1 MNAPVLR
8 AAGLVKSFGAVEV
21 IRGVDAGFDMQRRH
35 LVIGPNGAGKTTFF
49 NLLNG
54 QIAPSAGRVEFLG
67 QDVTALPVRD
77 RARRGLGRTFQIASL
92 FQELSVL
99 DNLLI
104 AAGAPARGADR
115 PVQDIAQEALDASGL
130 AARRGHAV
138 RALSYGEQRRLEIGM
153 SLATAPK
160 LLLLDEPMAGLTQ
173 DERRALA
180 TRIRELSRTTGIV
193 MIEHDLDI
201 ALELAETLT
210 VLHLGQIV
218 ASGGVEEVMRDP
230 FVREIYLG

>member
-1 MNAPVLR
+1 MNAPALR
-8 AAGLVKSFGAVEV
+8 ATGLVKFFGPVEV
-21 IRGVDAGFDMQRRH
+21 IRGVDASFDMQRRH

-54 QIAPSAGRVEFLG
+54 QIGPSAGKVEFLG
-67 QDVTALPVRD
+67 EDVTALSVRD

-104 AAGAPARGADR
+104 AAGAPARGGGRAPR
-115 PVQDIAQEALDASGL
+115 DIAQEALEASGL
-130 AARRGHAV
+130 AARAHQPV
-138 RALSYGEQRRLEIGM
+138 RALSYGEQRRLEIAM

-180 TRIRELSRTTGIV
+180 TRIRELSRTTGII

-210 VLHLGQIV
+210 VLHLGEIA
-218 ASGGVEEVMRDP
+218 ASGGVDEVMRDP